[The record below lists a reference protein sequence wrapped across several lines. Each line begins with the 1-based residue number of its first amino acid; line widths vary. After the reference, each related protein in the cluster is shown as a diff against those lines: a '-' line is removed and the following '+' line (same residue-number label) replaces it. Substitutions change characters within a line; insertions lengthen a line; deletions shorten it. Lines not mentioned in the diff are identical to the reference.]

1 MFVDLAMISAGE
13 SDVEIDRI
21 SFMYTSCRG
30 FSSLIFKLE
39 KQHGFKEVMELCNP
53 VWQAV
58 DTNDNL
64 PRQLVSY
71 C

>member
-1 MFVDLAMISAGE
+1 MISAGE

-21 SFMYTSCRG
+21 SFLHTSCLG
-30 FSSLIFKLE
+30 FSTLIFKLE
-39 KQHGFKEVMELCNP
+39 KYHGFKEIMDLCKP

-64 PRQLVSY
+64 HRKLVS
-71 C
+71 